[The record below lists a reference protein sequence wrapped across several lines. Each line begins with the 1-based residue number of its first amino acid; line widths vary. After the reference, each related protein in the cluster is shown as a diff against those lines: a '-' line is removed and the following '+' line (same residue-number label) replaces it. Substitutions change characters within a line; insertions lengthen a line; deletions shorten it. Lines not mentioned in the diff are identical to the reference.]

1 MRNPTMLRA
10 ALLFTLVITA
20 HGSYADDVWRT
31 DFQSAQAEARRLNRP
46 LLVHFYADWCG
57 PCRQME
63 QNVFR
68 REQVQKELRRLVV
81 AVKVNADRAPDIA
94 SRYGIDSLPTDLFV
108 EPDGTPIV
116 QSTGYRN
123 ANDYIAAVN
132 RAATKYTDLLARRTA
147 PAAEP
152 AAASPPEDKTTLAA
166 AKEQQPMLDGYSP
179 VTLWKNRKWEK
190 GSPQFRSEYKGQI
203 YEMASAEQL
212 QEFNEDP
219 ARYTPRFLGC
229 DAVIVYQSDRAV
241 PGSTQYGAFYDD
253 ELYLFTSADN
263 RQAFK
268 SDPDRYIRT
277 RVVLR
282 VDQIEQVVR

>member
-1 MRNPTMLRA
+1 MRNPTILRA
-10 ALLFTLVITA
+10 ALLFTLAITA
-20 HGSYADDVWRT
+20 RGSFADDVWRT
-31 DFQSAQAEARRLNRP
+31 DFPSAQAEARRLNRP

-81 AVKVNADRAPDIA
+81 AVKVNADRSPEIA
-94 SRYGIDSLPTDLFV
+94 SRFGIDSLPTDLFL
-108 EPDGTPIV
+108 EPDGTAIV

-132 RAATKYTDLLARRTA
+132 RASVKYADLLARR
-147 PAAEP
+147 AAEP
-152 AAASPPEDKTTLAA
+152 APVTPPEEKTTLAA
-166 AKEQQPMLDGYSP
+166 AKEQKPMLDGYSP

-190 GSPQFRSEYKGQI
+190 GSPQFRSEYKGQV
-203 YEMASAEQL
+203 YELASAEQL

-241 PGSTQYGAFYDD
+241 PGSTQFGAFYDD
-253 ELYLFTSADN
+253 ELYLFTTADN
-263 RQAFK
+263 RQTFK
-268 SDPDRYIRT
+268 ADPDRYIRT

-282 VDQIEQVVR
+282 VDEIEQVVR